1 MRSYRDVAKAAAS
14 PELLR
19 KMQARPI
26 IEVVGVPMDLGGN
39 RRGVDM
45 GPSGVRYAG
54 LAEKLSEIGYRVRD
68 RGNIRVKDPDEGRA
82 MHTYEKI
89 DKVGGRPNAHNV
101 EEIVRASEELATV
114 VEEIAKAG
122 NIPVVLGGDH
132 SIGMGTIAGLDRAGK
147 RAGVIWIDAHGDIN
161 TPETS
166 PSGNVHGMPFA
177 VALGLA
183 GDPFPATLRGTTD
196 GQHAVLVGIRDID
209 PGEKDNIKK
218 AGVTAITMADIDRVG
233 MAEVMKKAIA
243 VAGQAAGGI
252 HVSLDMD
259 ALDPREA
266 PGVGTPV
273 RGGLTYREAQLAMEM
288 LAASGKLRSIEIA
301 EVNPILDS
309 NNATASLAVELVA
322 SALGET
328 IL

>member
-1 MRSYRDVAKAAAS
+1 
-14 PELLR
+14 
-19 KMQARPI
+19 MQSRPVVEI
-26 IEVVGVPMDLGGN
+26 VGVPMDLGGN

-45 GPSGVRYAG
+45 GPSGIRYAG
-54 LAEKLSEIGYRVRD
+54 LAAKLSEIGYRVRD

-82 MHTYEKI
+82 TQTYEKYE
-89 DKVGGRPNAHNV
+89 GTTWRPKAHNV
-101 EEIVRASEELATV
+101 EEIVRASEELAKV
-114 VEEIAKAG
+114 VEDIVKAG

-183 GDPFPATLRGTTD
+183 GEPFPATLRGTTD
-196 GQHAVLVGIRDID
+196 GKHGVLMAIRDID
-209 PGEKDNIKK
+209 PGEKDNIRK
-218 AGVTAITMADIDRVG
+218 AGVTAITMADIDRGG
-233 MAEVMKKAIA
+233 MADAMKKAIA
-243 VAGQAAGGI
+243 VAGQAPGGI

-259 ALDPREA
+259 ALDPDEA

-273 RGGLTYREAQLAMEM
+273 RGGLSYREAQLAMEM
-288 LAASGKLRSIEIA
+288 LAASGKLRSIEVA
-301 EVNPILDS
+301 EVNPILDTG
-309 NNATASLAVELVA
+309 NKTAQLAVELVA

>member
-1 MRSYRDVAKAAAS
+1 MRQLTPDLAAKMRNR
-14 PELLR
+14 PMVEL
-19 KMQARPI
+19 
-26 IEVVGVPMDLGGN
+26 VGVPMDLGGD

-45 GPSGVRYAG
+45 GPSGMRYAG
-54 LAEKLSEIGYRVRD
+54 LAEKLADIGYRVRD

-82 MHTYEKI
+82 THSYEKI
-89 DKVGGRPNAHNV
+89 DRVGGRPKAHNV
-101 EEIVRASEELATV
+101 EEIVRASEELAKV

-183 GDPFPATLRGTTD
+183 GDPFPPGLRGTTD
-196 GQHAVLVGIRDID
+196 GKHGVLIAIRDID
-209 PGEKDNIKK
+209 AGEKDNIRK
-218 AGVTAITMADIDRVG
+218 AGVTAITMADIDRSG
-233 MAEVMKKAIA
+233 MAEAMKKAIA

-259 ALDPREA
+259 ALDPDEA

-301 EVNPILDS
+301 EVNPILDTG
-309 NNATASLAVELVA
+309 NRTASLAVELVA

>member
-1 MRSYRDVAKAAAS
+1 MRS
-14 PELLR
+14 
-19 KMQARPI
+19 RPI
-26 IEVVGVPMDLGGN
+26 VEIVGVPMDLGGN

-45 GPSGVRYAG
+45 GPSGIRYAG
-54 LAEKLSEIGYRVRD
+54 LANKLAEIGYRVRD
-68 RGNIRVKDPDEGRA
+68 RGNVRVKDPDEGRA
-82 MHTYEKI
+82 THITEKFE
-89 DKVGGRPNAHNV
+89 GFSGRPKPHNV
-101 EEIVRASEELATV
+101 EEIVRASEELASV
-114 VEEIAKAG
+114 VEDIAKAG
-122 NIPVVLGGDH
+122 NIPLVLGGDH

-196 GQHAVLVGIRDID
+196 GKHGVLLAIREID
-209 PGEKDNIKK
+209 AGEKDNIKK
-218 AGVTAITMADIDRVG
+218 AGVTAITMADIDRTG
-233 MAEVMKKAIA
+233 MAKAMERAIA
-243 VAGQAAGGI
+243 VAGQAGGGI
-252 HVSLDMD
+252 HLSLDMD
-259 ALDPREA
+259 ALDPNEA

-273 RGGLTYREAQLAMEM
+273 RGGLSYREAQLAMEM
-288 LAASGKLRSIEIA
+288 LAASGKLRSVEVA

-309 NNATASLAVELVA
+309 RNSTASLAVELVA

>member
-1 MRSYRDVAKAAAS
+1 VKKAYS
-14 PELLR
+14 PEHVR
-19 KMQARPI
+19 KMESRPVV
-26 IEVVGVPMDLGGN
+26 EVVGVPMDLGGN

-45 GPSGVRYAG
+45 GPSGMRYAG
-54 LAEKLSEIGYRVRD
+54 LTEKLSDIGYRVKD
-68 RGNIRVKDPDEGRA
+68 RGNIRVADPDEGRA
-82 MHTYEKI
+82 THTVK
-89 DKVGGRPNAHNV
+89 KVPAEDISRGRPRAHNV
-101 EEIVRASEELATV
+101 DEIVRACEELAKV
-114 VEEIAKAG
+114 VADIARVG

-132 SIGMGTIAGLDRAGK
+132 SLGIGTIAGLDRAGK

-183 GDPFPATLRGTTD
+183 GDPFPQGLRGTTD
-196 GQHAVLVGIRDID
+196 GKHGVLMAIRDID
-209 PGEKDNIKK
+209 HGERTNIAK
-218 AGVTAITMADIDRVG
+218 AGVTAITMADIDRTG
-233 MAEVMKKAIA
+233 MAAAMEKAIA
-243 VAGQAAGGI
+243 VAGAAGPI
-252 HVSLDMD
+252 HLSLDMD
-259 ALDPREA
+259 ALDPDEA

-288 LAASGKLRSIEIA
+288 LAASGKLRSIEVA

-309 NNATASLAVELVA
+309 GNRTASLAVELVA